1 MARAVGT
8 PGTVIFGSTFP
19 INTSY
24 PDYFQILDKTSNKK
38 YSPIRIA
45 GLDSILA
52 NRLNESS
59 MSFTEKELNDIYTAI
74 VTDIE
79 KKVK

>member
-1 MARAVGT
+1 MARAVNI
-8 PGTVIFGSTFP
+8 PGTVLFGSTFP

-24 PDYFQILDKTSNKK
+24 TDHFNIIEKEGTKK

-45 GLDSILA
+45 GLDSTLS

-59 MSFTEKELNDIYTAI
+59 MKFTNKELDEIFNQI
-74 VTDIE
+74 VSDIE